1 MLEFQGTVSKAGK
14 KNGRRDIQIQDW
26 KAICKASVETK
37 RITMHYRQRS
47 KHVATETLN
56 AVSAIDIER
65 RTLLKSTAAVCAF
78 GAIAAKADTATGF
91 SDGARIVAIVEQQF
105 AESISFA
112 EYFRDAARVSL
123 DVSLRD
129 LPDEQTFASADII
142 VGLTR
147 DPVAMIVGQMA
158 MAAGLQLLHHGVH
171 VVAGNNSTHRICGQC
186 KYLEAVFSR
195 NAEED
200 WAHYLAR
207 SVAASGMQS
216 EATVFP
222 AASFA
227 DLPSGAVYASSWV
240 WKNTKGDRS

>member
-1 MLEFQGTVSKAGK
+1 MIDKVSA
-14 KNGRRDIQIQDW
+14 Q
-26 KAICKASVETK
+26 TK
-37 RITMHYRQRS
+37 DITMQYRRCS
-47 KHVATETLN
+47 ALGALELKRG
-56 AVSAIDIER
+56 VSAFDIER

-78 GAIAAKADTATGF
+78 GAIAAKADAATAF
-91 SDGARIVAIVEQQF
+91 NNGARIVAIVEQQF